1 MNLPKDIL
9 SVWICSRMG
18 GILNYWV
25 GKDSGKFQTIK
36 ERAEEE
42 VSVTAFVLLGFTL
55 LHIKVV

>member
-1 MNLPKDIL
+1 
-9 SVWICSRMG
+9 MG